1 MTDYDLIVVGA
12 GPGGSHTAK
21 MAAEQGL
28 EVLLVDRK
36 EEIGTPVRCGEGI
49 GKENLQE
56 FYDVEDEWVSAGV
69 SGARV
74 HFPNEER
81 IEMTGENSDGEVG
94 YILERKIFDRDLA
107 DKAAEAGANLKVGTE
122 ARGLKRMDGRA
133 SLELC
138 DRQGD
143 FEVEASI
150 VIGADGVESQ
160 VGSWAGLDT
169 SLNVNDVEKC
179 AQYLVTGVD
188 FESDYVHFSIGNE
201 IAPGGY
207 IWMFPKGKE
216 RMNLGVVV
224 LPSKADKGPEF
235 YLQNFLSERFPDG
248 EIIEKTYGG
257 NPVEGPKDSVVS
269 DNVMLVGDAARH
281 VDPFTG
287 GGLSNALRGGK
298 FAAEVASKAIS
309 ESKFDQDFLSQYDE
323 LWKERFGG
331 NLERNKKL
339 QEKFL
344 SMDDDD
350 FNSLAD
356 SLPDENLQEISLKK
370 LAFSLI
376 KSNPKLLWDLKDF
389 I

>member
-21 MAAEQGL
+21 VAAEKGL

-56 FYDVEDEWVSAGV
+56 FYDVEDEWISAEV
-69 SGARV
+69 TEARV
-74 HFPNEER
+74 HFPNEEH
-81 IEMTGENSDGEVG
+81 IELAGENSDEAVG
-94 YILERKIFDRDLA
+94 YILERKLFDRDLA
-107 DKAAEAGANLKVGTE
+107 DKAAKAGANLKVGTE
-122 ARGLKRMDGRA
+122 ARGLNREDVHV

-138 DRQGD
+138 DRQGQ
-143 FEVEASI
+143 FEVEASM
-150 VIGADGVESQ
+150 VVGADGVESQ
-160 VGSWAGLDT
+160 VGGWAGLDT

-188 FESDYVHFSIGNE
+188 FESDYVHFLIGNE

-207 IWMFPKGKE
+207 IWMFPKGEE

-224 LPSKADKGPEF
+224 IPSKAERGPEF

-248 EIIEKTYGG
+248 KVVEKTYGG

-287 GGLSNALRGGK
+287 GGLSNALRGGE
-298 FAAEVASKAIS
+298 FAAEVASKAVS
-309 ESKFDQDFLSQYDE
+309 ESKFDRDFLSQYDG
-323 LWKERFGG
+323 LWKERFGED
-331 NLERNKKL
+331 LERNKKL

-344 SMDDDD
+344 SMEDDDL
-350 FNSLAD
+350 NSLAD
-356 SLPDENLQEISLKK
+356 SLPDGNLQEISLKK